1 MAVNFVNFIYGKVM
15 NIMSVF
21 ILRKFHEGHGAVFP
35 LFMGAIDAFFV
46 FQIFR
51 IEKICNKTA
60 VLHVPGK
67 LYAFI
72 GCHAGIRDRRI
83 YLFFISYRISVFIKK
98 CVMIA
103 KNCRQIIFMEKFKLC
118 CFISKECNFLA
129 RIFFNMFTVIAC

>member
-1 MAVNFVNFIYGKVM
+1 
-15 NIMSVF
+15 MSVF

-72 GCHAGIRDRRI
+72 RGHAGIRDRI
-83 YLFFISYRISVFIKK
+83 VQLVAFQDGVAAFIQKGILV
-98 CVMIA
+98 A
-103 KNCRQIIFMEKFKLC
+103 
-118 CFISKECNFLA
+118 
-129 RIFFNMFTVIAC
+129 